1 MSLPG
6 YALVTGAGS
15 GLGRGVA
22 LAFAASG
29 SAGVVFADIDLQAAE
44 QAAASSKTVC
54 THPEYLPLAL
64 QIDVTVEKDVDQM
77 VETAVSEF
85 GRIDYGV
92 NCAGIGV
99 RTPASISESSV
110 PEFQRFLDVNVF
122 GMFLCT
128 RALSRVMKTQS
139 PRPVSE
145 SNPRR
150 GETRGAIV
158 NMGSCSSFVAT
169 PMLGQYTT
177 SKHAVLGLTRNAALD
192 NAPHS
197 IRVNCLCPSW
207 VDTPMVSAAV
217 AGNPALQTLM
227 DNAVPM
233 GRIAQVDEIADV
245 ALFLCSDRASYVTGS
260 SWIVDGGVT
269 LSGVTTQEENADV
282 SIARLLMRSTLP
294 AAQYNTRDVS
304 LTSSITTRTKKA
316 PALAIVR

>member
-1 MSLPG
+1 MSMSTSMKLPG
-6 YALVTGAGS
+6 YAVVTGAGS
-15 GLGRGVA
+15 GLGRGIA

-29 SAGVVFADIDLQAAE
+29 SAGVLFVDIDGE
-44 QAAASSKTVC
+44 AAARVATSSKKVSTDPDYRAIAIS
-54 THPEYLPLAL
+54 T
-64 QIDVTVEKDVDQM
+64 DVTVENDVDKM
-77 VETAVSEF
+77 VDTAVREF

-99 RTPASISESSV
+99 NTPASIAESSV
-110 PEFQRFLDVNVF
+110 AEFQRFLDVNVF

-128 RALSRVMKTQS
+128 RALSRVMKIQS
-139 PRPVSE
+139 LRPVSD

-192 NAPHS
+192 NAS
-197 IRVNCLCPSW
+197 YFIRVNCLCPSW
-207 VDTPMVSAAV
+207 VDTPMVAAAV

-233 GRIAQVDEIADV
+233 SRIAQTDEIADV
-245 ALFLCSDRASYVTGS
+245 ALFLCSDKASYVTGS

-269 LSGVTTQEENADV
+269 LNSVT
-282 SIARLLMRSTLP
+282 S
-294 AAQYNTRDVS
+294 
-304 LTSSITTRTKKA
+304 
-316 PALAIVR
+316 

>member
-1 MSLPG
+1 MSAFLSG

-15 GLGRGVA
+15 GLGRGIA

-29 SAGVVFADIDLQAAE
+29 SAGVLLADIDVKAAE
-44 QAAASSKTVC
+44 QVAALSKTISTC
-54 THPEYLPLAL
+54 SDYQAL
-64 QIDVTVEKDVDQM
+64 VLKADVTVEQDVDDM
-77 VETAVSEF
+77 IEIAVKSF

-99 RTPASISESSV
+99 RTPASIAESSI
-110 PEFQRFLDVNVF
+110 PEFQRFLDINVF

-128 RALSRVMKTQS
+128 RALSRVMKAQS
-139 PRPVSE
+139 LRPVSDT
-145 SNPRR
+145 NPRR

-192 NAPHS
+192 NAAHS

-217 AGNPALQTLM
+217 VENPALQTLM
-227 DNAVPM
+227 ENAVPM

-245 ALFLCSDRASYVTGS
+245 VLFLCSDRASYVTGS

-269 LSGVTTQEENADV
+269 LSGVTT
-282 SIARLLMRSTLP
+282 
-294 AAQYNTRDVS
+294 
-304 LTSSITTRTKKA
+304 
-316 PALAIVR
+316 